1 VRFLTV
7 ILFAAG
13 CIVTPLAA
21 AQTAGPTVTARP
33 AVSKSTVHGH
43 AKTAKS
49 HRTPRKAKHTAHKPR
64 TARSTAKS
72 KPATHRAPV
81 RQTATAGPELALRV

>member
-7 ILFAAG
+7 TLLVAG
-13 CIVTPLAA
+13 CVVAPVAA
-21 AQTAGPTVTARP
+21 AQTAGPTVAARP

-43 AKTAKS
+43 SKSAKN
-49 HRTPRKAKHTAHKPR
+49 HRTPRKVKHTAHKPR

-72 KPATHRAPV
+72 KPAAHRAPV